1 MELVN
6 ERSLTMRSA
15 TLLTST
21 MLLLGLAMADMSP
34 AAAQG
39 GEHEEHHPAGPSTVA
54 PAQPAPGTTSPDAVS
69 PDTARTMQDRAG
81 MPSGVPKTP
90 TLCTG

>member
-15 TLLTST
+15 TLLASAG
-21 MLLLGLAMADMSP
+21 LLLGLAMADVSP

-39 GEHEEHHPAGPSTVA
+39 GEHEEAPSGRAFYCCAGPA
-54 PAQPAPGTTSPDAVS
+54 
-69 PDTARTMQDRAG
+69 RAG
-81 MPSGVPKTP
+81 HDEP
-90 TLCTG
+90 